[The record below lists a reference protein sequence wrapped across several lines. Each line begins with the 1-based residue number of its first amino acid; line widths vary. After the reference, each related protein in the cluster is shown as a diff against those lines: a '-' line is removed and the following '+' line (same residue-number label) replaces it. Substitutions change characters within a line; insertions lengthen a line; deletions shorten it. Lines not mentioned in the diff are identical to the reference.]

1 MDVICRP
8 IIPDDLVNLEKI
20 GGHRVDGLADWLE
33 QKAFAGLVAH
43 APTDDQASQNILG
56 YIVGFSVDQD
66 AEIIDLF
73 VRPAYR
79 RKGIARL
86 LIEQFCHRFGNQMT
100 YLEVARLNSPAH
112 DLYQSVGFIEYGVR
126 KAYYHTAEGVDDA
139 ILMRK
144 QG

>member
-20 GGHRVDGLADWLE
+20 GGHRVDGLADWVE

-66 AEIIDLF
+66 AEIIDLC
-73 VRPAYR
+73 VGSAYR

-100 YLEVARLNSPAH
+100 
-112 DLYQSVGFIEYGVR
+112 
-126 KAYYHTAEGVDDA
+126 
-139 ILMRK
+139 ILKWR
-144 QG
+144 G

>member
-20 GGHRVDGLADWLE
+20 GGHRVDGLADWVE

-66 AEIIDLF
+66 AEIIDLC
-73 VRPAYR
+73 VGSAYR

-100 YLEVARLNSPAH
+100 YLEVARLNTPAH